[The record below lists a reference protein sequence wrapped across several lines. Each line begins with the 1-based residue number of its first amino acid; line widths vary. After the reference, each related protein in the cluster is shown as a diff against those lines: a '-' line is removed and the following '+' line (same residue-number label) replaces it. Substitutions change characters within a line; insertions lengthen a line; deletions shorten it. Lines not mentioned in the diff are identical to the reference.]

1 MEKKYYEAYEERY
14 KVAHEKGVSWMS
26 NEPTPI
32 VLEKLK
38 SQKITSEDLIL
49 EIGCGEGRDSK
60 SVLKAG
66 YRLLATDISSTAI
79 EYCKKL
85 CPEYQTNFEVLDCL
99 TECLENKFQFVYAI
113 AVIHMLVLDEDRD
126 RFYQFIYHHLAENG
140 VALIC
145 SMGDGQAEMQSDITK
160 AFEIQE
166 RNHEAGPMMV
176 AGTSCRM
183 VSFSTFEEEL
193 QRNRLE
199 IIEKGI
205 TSGLPD
211 FDRLM
216 YAVVKK
222 GN

>member
-1 MEKKYYEAYEERY
+1 
-14 KVAHEKGVSWMS
+14 
-26 NEPTPI
+26 
-32 VLEKLK
+32 
-38 SQKITSEDLIL
+38 
-49 EIGCGEGRDSK
+49 
-60 SVLKAG
+60 
-66 YRLLATDISSTAI
+66 
-79 EYCKKL
+79 
-85 CPEYQTNFEVLDCL
+85 
-99 TECLENKFQFVYAI
+99 
-113 AVIHMLVLDEDRD
+113 
-126 RFYQFIYHHLAENG
+126 
-140 VALIC
+140 
-145 SMGDGQAEMQSDITK
+145 MGDDQAETQSDITK